1 MSKNWRMLAGLLFL
15 GSVGTLQAHPLDL
28 PDIVY
33 IDGLPCNSACQ
44 SYMAWSRQKKSSTA
58 GQPAPEKPA
67 RRSSY
72 GAVHRATT
80 MHRESSKPAASARI
94 AKQAVPMPPAK
105 IAEPQPAGNAA
116 AASEAARANVAASPP
131 SGGEVAISATRT
143 VQEQVAAATALAE
156 HATIASAAPVPQPE
170 ANNAE
175 TSGRTEAVQP
185 SDTEQT
191 ASVPTSN
198 TDNLVAVL
206 MARPEI
212 KSVSDLTGK
221 DVAIGD
227 QQSASSA
234 AIRTAI
240 AAAGAVEV
248 RLNEGHAKTIDRLIA
263 GEVPAAI
270 LTLVSPEAAG
280 WFPDIAGYRIFRIPL
295 SPGSLKARL

>member
-1 MSKNWRMLAGLLFL
+1 MSKNCRMLAGLLFL
-15 GSVGTLQAHPLDL
+15 GSVGALQAHPLDS

-44 SYMAWSRQKKSSTA
+44 SYMAWSRQKKSPTA
-58 GQPAPEKPA
+58 EQPAPEKPA
-67 RRSSY
+67 RRWSY

-80 MHRESSKPAASARI
+80 MHRAKPAAHARI

-105 IAEPQPAGNAA
+105 IAGPQPAGNAA
-116 AASEAARANVAASPP
+116 AVSEAARANVAASRS
-131 SGGEVAISATRT
+131 SGGEAAISAVRT
-143 VQEQVAAATALAE
+143 VQEQAATALAE
-156 HATIASAAPVPQPE
+156 HATIASAAPEPQPE

-175 TSGRTEAVQP
+175 ISGGTEAAQP
-185 SDTEQT
+185 SDTGQT

-206 MARPEI
+206 IARPEI
-212 KSVSDLTGK
+212 KSVSDLTGR
-221 DVAIGD
+221 DVALGD

-234 AIRTAI
+234 SIRAAI

-248 RLNEGHAKTIDRLIA
+248 QLNEGHAKTIDRLIA

-295 SPGSLKARL
+295 SPGSLKRNAL

>member
-1 MSKNWRMLAGLLFL
+1 MSKNWRMLTGLLFL
-15 GSVGTLQAHPLDL
+15 GSVGTLHAHPLDL
-28 PDIVY
+28 PGIVY

-44 SYMAWSRQKKSSTA
+44 SYMAWSRQKKSSA
-58 GQPAPEKPA
+58 AEQPAPEQPA

-72 GAVHRATT
+72 SAVRRATT
-80 MHRESSKPAASARI
+80 MQSSKPRASART

-105 IAEPQPAGNAA
+105 VAGPQSAGNAA
-116 AASEAARANVAASPP
+116 VASETARANVAASPP
-131 SGGEVAISATRT
+131 SGGEAAISAART

-170 ANNAE
+170 ASNAE
-175 TSGRTEAVQP
+175 ISARTEAVQP

-191 ASVPTSN
+191 ASAPTSN

-221 DVAIGD
+221 DVAMAD
-227 QQSASSA
+227 RQSASSA
-234 AIRTAI
+234 SIRTAI

-248 RLNEGHAKTIDRLIA
+248 QLNEGHAKTIDRLIA

-270 LTLVSPEAAG
+270 LTLVSPEAAE

-295 SPGSLKARL
+295 SPGPLKARL